1 MAVQWKLIAV
11 LFSLLLVIEE
21 SECYGLSKSCGPCLC
36 RSGEYEVL
44 VDCTRRNLTTIPDG
58 IPLNVTNL

>member
-1 MAVQWKLIAV
+1 MQWKLIAA

-21 SECYGLSKSCGPCLC
+21 RECYGLGKSCGPCLC
-36 RSGEYEVL
+36 RSGENGQVL
-44 VDCTRRNLTTIPDG
+44 ADCTRRNLTTIPDG